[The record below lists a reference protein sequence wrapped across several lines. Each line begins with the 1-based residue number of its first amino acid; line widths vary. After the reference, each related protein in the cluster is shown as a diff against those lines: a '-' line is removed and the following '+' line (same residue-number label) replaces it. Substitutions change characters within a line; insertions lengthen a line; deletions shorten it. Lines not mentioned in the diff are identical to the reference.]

1 MEPETLEA
9 RISECPGGARA
20 GPEPEPGA
28 RGWPP
33 FPRGGGVRAP
43 PPHAPPPGP
52 RRGGAPVRRSDPG
65 SCAAGLGAG
74 AAHPPG
80 DRAAE
85 SDPQTP
91 RAPTAAPKSSP
102 SSPASEGPPTSS
114 RPETFHPVLAAS
126 PRVQGRA
133 DSWPLSPCSGQAGRN
148 SQCLSSEGSR
158 LRLHERDPSSLSLH
172 PAQPPST
179 SQMAFPAPPEL
190 PPEASALASC
200 LLRNSFLQLWLPSPQ
215 PLPLLSLSHLAE
227 DPWLCQPHSLDSAP
241 WEPQAASSS
250 PSRDRSLSQG
260 LTGWG
265 YQLNLLASGT
275 PRTLCG
281 VMWEVMASTLEAGL
295 EQS

>member
-1 MEPETLEA
+1 MSGRGAGRTGTGT
-9 RISECPGGARA
+9 GGARLA
-20 GPEPEPGA
+20 
-28 RGWPP
+28 P